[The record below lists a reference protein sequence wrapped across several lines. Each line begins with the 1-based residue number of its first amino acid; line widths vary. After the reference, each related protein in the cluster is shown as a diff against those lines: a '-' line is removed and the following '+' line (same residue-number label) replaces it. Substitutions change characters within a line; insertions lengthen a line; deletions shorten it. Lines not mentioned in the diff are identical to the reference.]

1 MFEQDLKTRIMSS
14 IRNRVL
20 LIGNLGQD
28 PEIKELDSGRKMA
41 KFSIATNEV
50 FRNQAG
56 DLITETQWH
65 RLIAWGR
72 TAEVA
77 EQYLTKGSEI
87 AIDGKIQTRNYE
99 DASGEKRYTTEVVVS
114 ELMMTGPKKKTD

>member
-1 MFEQDLKTRIMSS
+1 MSS

>member
-1 MFEQDLKTRIMSS
+1 MFEQELKTRIMSS

-77 EQYLTKGSEI
+77 EQYLSKGSEI